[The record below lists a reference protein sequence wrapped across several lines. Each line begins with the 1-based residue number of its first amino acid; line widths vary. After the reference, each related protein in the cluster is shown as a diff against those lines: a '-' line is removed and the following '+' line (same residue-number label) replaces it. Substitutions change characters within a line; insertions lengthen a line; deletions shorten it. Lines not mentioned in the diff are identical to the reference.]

1 MGPAGKGGAGQLIT
15 QTLIIL
21 GGLGVG
27 RVIYDADPV
36 SRGRRH
42 RDAVT
47 DLSLEYSGIQLFRHL
62 LGELQHFPIEI
73 QPGIKTSEQNAHDPQ
88 AGIIILPHTVNG
100 LFDLGDAQQAEY
112 LRRHGNDQAV
122 SGDIGVDGQNIKGG
136 RSVDDDEIISVLEL

>member
-47 DLSLEYSGIQLFRHL
+47 DLSLEYSGIQLFRRL
-62 LGELQHFPIEI
+62 LG
-73 QPGIKTSEQNAHDPQ
+73 
-88 AGIIILPHTVNG
+88 
-100 LFDLGDAQQAEY
+100 
-112 LRRHGNDQAV
+112 DQAV

>member
-1 MGPAGKGGAGQLIT
+1 M
-15 QTLIIL
+15 
-21 GGLGVG
+21 G

-36 SRGRRH
+36 SRGPP
-42 RDAVT
+42 AT
-47 DLSLEYSGIQLFRHL
+47 ETL
-62 LGELQHFPIEI
+62 LRILVWNTLVSSCSAICWESSSISRLRFSRGLKRVSRMPM
-73 QPGIKTSEQNAHDPQ
+73 DPQ